1 MLLISL
7 NVCLMVVSG
16 SLKCVSRSFIEG
28 ACIVPLAPAA
38 MTMSGS
44 TFHHNGYLK
53 VVGISGFVFNCFLW
67 EPTIAVC
74 EFNKLNCK
82 VV

>member
-28 ACIVPLAPAA
+28 ACIVPLGPAA

-44 TFHHNGYLK
+44 TFHPKFRMLFKSGWYFWFCFQLFL
-53 VVGISGFVFNCFLW
+53 VGTYHCSM
-67 EPTIAVC
+67 
-74 EFNKLNCK
+74 
-82 VV
+82 